1 MVCSISCSIS
11 LIFLISMIYMNNA
24 VSTNKVVDHYK
35 KQLPCDL
42 QILYDKITIERTS
55 INYYGYILGVVLS
68 LIIIYYNLKM
78 KDARISNMGLVCITM
93 ATCFITNYFYYIL
106 SPKTTYML
114 NHINN
119 AEQAKAWLIMYRSM
133 QVYYHTGLVL
143 GILAVALITFAFRC

>member
-35 KQLPCDL
+35 KQLPKDL

-55 INYYGYILGVVLS
+55 INYYGYSLGVVLS

-78 KDARISNMGLVCITM
+78 KDAKISNMGLVCITM
-93 ATCFITNYFYYIL
+93 STCFITNYFYYIL

>member
-1 MVCSISCSIS
+1 MVCSISCSLS

-35 KQLPCDL
+35 KQLPNDL

-55 INYYGYILGVVLS
+55 INYYGYSLGVVLS

-93 ATCFITNYFYYIL
+93 STCFITNYFYYIL